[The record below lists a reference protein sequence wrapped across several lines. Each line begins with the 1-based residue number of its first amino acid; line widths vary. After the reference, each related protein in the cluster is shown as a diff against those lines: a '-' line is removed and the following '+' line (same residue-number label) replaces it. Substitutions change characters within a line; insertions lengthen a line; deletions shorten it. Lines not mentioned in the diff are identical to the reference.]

1 MSFLQIEKKINF
13 TSEYNSKFDGIDFRN
28 HKFKNLEMDTYE
40 QVFSEKIDF
49 QSDLSVVDL
58 LFNLGPE
65 TTSYLETQ
73 RI

>member
-1 MSFLQIEKKINF
+1 
-13 TSEYNSKFDGIDFRN
+13 
-28 HKFKNLEMDTYE
+28 MDTYE
-40 QVFSEKIDF
+40 QVFSDKIDF

-73 RI
+73 SI